1 MATKKRAKRAK
12 ATASKAAAA
21 KGRGR
26 TRAAAAAAS
35 SDAFPDRLYGIASP
49 RSVGGVSL
57 FTPGVMA
64 DSTTVANFA
73 SDPGTVER
81 AAYMLQDAG
90 FEVLQVNNVMINIA
104 GSRETY
110 ERAFNT
116 RLVALEQPTIKEEG
130 REEEATFFD
139 SPDTPTRGLISTD
152 GTRFQDV
159 LEGVALEEPR
169 YLMAAAALPPPARY
183 WHLDVPADVSLG
195 CNADLAHRD
204 GITGRGIRVAMVD
217 TGWFRHPFF
226 TARGYR
232 AQPVV
237 LGPGTANPLA
247 DEVGHGTGESA
258 NIFAVAPD
266 AELLPVKTMLSGSL
280 GTVLVNATAAFNAAV
295 ALNPHIITNSWGF
308 SIQFGP
314 LSAAQQALGAAI
326 AAAVANGIVVVF
338 SAGNGHFGYPGQHP
352 DVISA
357 GGVYMD
363 RDGSLRA
370 SDYSSGFDSAIFPG
384 RRVPDLSGLV
394 GLSPGAKYIMLP
406 VEPGDQIDTSG
417 AGGTHPNGD
426 ETTNNDGWAAISGTS
441 AAAPQI
447 AGAAA
452 LVLQACPRLRPA
464 DVRDILMR
472 TARDVTTGANS
483 QGNVSV
489 VGPDNSTGNGL
500 VDAARA
506 VLIAKLRCVR
516 PIIPLVPIIQ
526 IPPLQPIRPL
536 QPLLPLLPLTPLQ
549 PIRPLVPLLPIQP
562 LVPIQ
567 PLLPLTPV
575 QPLQPLLPLTPL
587 QPVHPL
593 LPLTPVQ
600 PLQPIQPL
608 LPLLPLQPLVP
619 IRPLIPLRPLAP
631 LDPGPL
637 VPGGEHAH
645 GTEGHGGAQLSAED
659 VQRLEDI
666 ILSGGKDVL

>member
-1 MATKKRAKRAK
+1 MATTKRAKRAK
-12 ATASKAAAA
+12 ATTSKAA
-21 KGRGR
+21 KGKVRAGKA
-26 TRAAAAAAS
+26 RAAAATAAG
-35 SDAFPDRLYGIASP
+35 DAFPDRLYGIASP
-49 RSVGGVSL
+49 RSVGGVSM

-73 SDPGTVER
+73 SDPSTVER

-116 RLVALEQPTIKEEG
+116 RLVALEAPTMKEEG
-130 REEEATFFD
+130 RKDTATFFD
-139 SPDTPTRGLISTD
+139 SPDTPTRGLIATE

-169 YLMAAAALPPPARY
+169 YLMAATALPPPARY

-195 CNADLAHRD
+195 CNADVAHRD
-204 GITGRGIRVAMVD
+204 GITGRGMRVAMVD

-258 NIFAVAPD
+258 NMFAVAPD
-266 AELLPVKTMLSGSL
+266 AELLPVKAQLGGST
-280 GTVLVNATAAFNAAV
+280 GTVLVNVTAAFNAAV
-295 ALNPHIITNSWGF
+295 ALHPNIITNSWGF
-308 SIQFGP
+308 SILNGP

-338 SAGNGHFGYPGQHP
+338 SAGNGHFGFPGQHP

-370 SDYSSGFDSAIFPG
+370 SNYASGFDSNIFPG

-394 GLSPGAKYIMLP
+394 GLLPKAQYIMLP
-406 VEPGDQIDTSG
+406 VEPGDQLDVDE

-426 ETTNNDGWAAISGTS
+426 ETTANDGWGAFSGTS
-441 AAAPQI
+441 AAAPQL

-452 LVLQACPRLRPA
+452 LVLQACPRLKPA
-464 DVRDILMR
+464 EVKDILMR
-472 TARDVTTGANS
+472 TARDVTTGTNS
-483 QGNVSV
+483 QGNPSV

-500 VDAARA
+500 VDAGRA
-506 VLIAKLRCVR
+506 VLVAKLRCVA
-516 PIIPLVPIIQ
+516 
-526 IPPLQPIRPL
+526 PIRPL
-536 QPLLPLLPLTPLQ
+536 IVIPTVPLPHPILPLLPL
-549 PIRPLVPLLPIQP
+549 IPIQP
-562 LVPIQ
+562 LQPVKPLLPLIPIQ

-575 QPLQPLLPLTPL
+575 HPL

-593 LPLTPVQ
+593 VPLQ
-600 PLQPIQPL
+600 PLHPTQPLHPIQPL
-608 LPLLPLQPLVP
+608 LPLFPLPP
-619 IRPLIPLRPLAP
+619 IQPLIPIPPITP

-637 VPGGEHAH
+637 AQSGAAAH
-645 GTEGHGGAQLSAED
+645 QQHGGTQLSAED
-659 VQRLEDI
+659 VRRLEDM
-666 ILSGGKDVL
+666 ILSGDKDVL